1 MGPWRREAGQ
11 FGQGPLAAVLL
22 QGIKARNHA
31 NKNQQYQ
38 RIDRLADQ
46 AVDEAAA
53 EQQQVGGLQPAAHG
67 PG

>member
-1 MGPWRREAGQ
+1 
-11 FGQGPLAAVLL
+11 LL